1 MSFDVN
7 QAEQQAMQLQAKGRD
22 EGALKL
28 YLQILK
34 HDPNSRRIRK
44 TVGDLYLKLGDT
56 RQAEKRYLEV
66 VESMVKDAQF
76 RSAIPLY
83 KELCK
88 LRSKDPDMF
97 VELGDCYVK
106 SNFPNDAFDCY
117 TKAVE
122 MTSRSKPEYAQD
134 IQRKVIRLRPSEL
147 AERVKLAEILE
158 FANWAEKASDEW
170 SALANVSRKIGKPD
184 DQARFLERAI
194 MVRDHWELRKKA
206 AKARLMSGD
215 SKKALQH
222 LTKIYKTHGNDHEV
236 CILLATGLQRIRK
249 TAQAA
254 KVWLQ
259 AAEICAEKKHYDE
272 LLKSYRAAVECGVN
286 DPEINKKIAQADAAE
301 KKTKLRLHS
310 QKWARPGQRDLEP
323 VVRAEIFFEYG
334 LKELDLKTLK
344 KITVFE

>member
-97 VELGDCYVK
+97 VEL
-106 SNFPNDAFDCY
+106 
-117 TKAVE
+117 
-122 MTSRSKPEYAQD
+122 
-134 IQRKVIRLRPSEL
+134 
-147 AERVKLAEILE
+147 
-158 FANWAEKASDEW
+158 
-170 SALANVSRKIGKPD
+170 
-184 DQARFLERAI
+184 RFRGMLGRI
-194 MVRDHWELRKKA
+194 
-206 AKARLMSGD
+206 
-215 SKKALQH
+215 
-222 LTKIYKTHGNDHEV
+222 IY
-236 CILLATGLQRIRK
+236 Q
-249 TAQAA
+249 
-254 KVWLQ
+254 
-259 AAEICAEKKHYDE
+259 
-272 LLKSYRAAVECGVN
+272 S
-286 DPEINKKIAQADAAE
+286 
-301 KKTKLRLHS
+301 
-310 QKWARPGQRDLEP
+310 
-323 VVRAEIFFEYG
+323 
-334 LKELDLKTLK
+334 
-344 KITVFE
+344 